1 VHDVVDRV
9 DGPVPELT
17 EVAHIASGFEHSCAV
32 IQTGKVYCWGRNNRG
47 QLGDGS
53 TTYTTVPTR
62 AVGLDDVVEVTGGR
76 EHSCART
83 ADGSVYCWG
92 SNDSGELGDGTTT
105 ERHTPLRVSGL

>member
-1 VHDVVDRV
+1 
-9 DGPVPELT
+9 
-17 EVAHIASGFEHSCAV
+17 
-32 IQTGKVYCWGRNNRG
+32 
-47 QLGDGS
+47 
-53 TTYTTVPTR
+53 VPTR
-62 AVGLDDVVEVTGGR
+62 VVGLDDVVEVTGGR